1 MLART
6 EGHTSNTKP
15 CHWTRF
21 WPPSIHLQSPQLL
34 PQGCLNIISLLY
46 SRSSQW
52 VFPKISTSKFCFCS
66 SFSVIP
72 STYFIFWQF
81 VLCVLYR
88 ILYNIDGRMM
98 NWQGF
103 EETRRNSVELLFL
116 NFPELR
122 KTMEIQSEGTMIK
135 IQTGYL
141 QNTSIEDQRYDLLAS
156 SSPVQYNLS

>member
-1 MLART
+1 
-6 EGHTSNTKP
+6 
-15 CHWTRF
+15 
-21 WPPSIHLQSPQLL
+21 
-34 PQGCLNIISLLY
+34 
-46 SRSSQW
+46 
-52 VFPKISTSKFCFCS
+52 
-66 SFSVIP
+66 
-72 STYFIFWQF
+72 
-81 VLCVLYR
+81 
-88 ILYNIDGRMM
+88 MM